1 MKLAIIGFGR
11 LGSHLSK
18 FMREHFDIIVYDK
31 DISKKKQAKEL
42 GLTWCQQLEDIGQ
55 ADIVI
60 PFVPIS
66 AFEETIQQ
74 LSKVVRQDAVVVDVC
89 SVKVLPVQQMQKHLP
104 EPIQILATHP
114 MFGPD
119 SSENTLFG
127 QKIVLCPIRI
137 EEKLYADIKHFLNK
151 FGLKVIESTAEEHDH
166 QIANTLLLSHL
177 VGRTLLDFGAEEHDI
192 DTLGYRRL
200 LKILGTVE
208 NDSWQLFEDMNKFNP
223 YAKEMRE
230 NFQASM
236 ATVIAKVDK

>member
-18 FMREHFDIIVYDK
+18 FMQEHFDILVYDK
-31 DISKKKQAKEL
+31 DISKKKQVKEQ
-42 GLTWCQQLEDIGQ
+42 GLQWCQDLKEISQ
-55 ADIVI
+55 ADIVV

-66 AFEETIQQ
+66 AFEQTVQEIAKY
-74 LSKVVRQDAVVVDVC
+74 LKENALVVDVC
-89 SVKVLPVQQMQKHLP
+89 SVKVLPVEHMQKHLP
-104 EPIQILATHP
+104 AHAQILATHP

-119 SSENTLFG
+119 STENTLFG
-127 QKIVLCPIRI
+127 QKLVVCPIRI
-137 EEKLYADIKHFLNK
+137 DDKLYTDIKHFLNK
-151 FGLKVIESTAEEHDH
+151 FGLKVIESTPEEHDH

-177 VGRTLLDFGAEEHDI
+177 VGRTLLDFGAENHDI

-230 NFQASM
+230 NFQKSM
-236 ATVIAKVDK
+236 ATVLNKVKD